1 MKTPR
6 SIPPSGPHGIC
17 STFWTWG
24 ISQTSPG
31 HQSPVDTLTWPKGC
45 PLCQGGRRPRTPTC
59 SLPNTRQPRRK
70 AAIPQA
76 TGSSSPSASRDGRPL
91 GGASRPTP
99 SSPYRCPN
107 SRGPESPEEAGGT
120 ADTTTSQLQ
129 ASLPPPS
136 PGNPQRRR
144 LQCRTRHPSL
154 PKTSQPLTRHP
165 LKAALRPSR
174 ERVPGG
180 TSFLSCLSLPAP
192 KVIARL
198 PPEGGSLGRGGAGPA
213 WLPGLGRSAWPLGSL
228 GRLAG
233 PPHQPSSPRPV
244 PCLSR

>member
-1 MKTPR
+1 MKTPG

-31 HQSPVDTLTWPKGC
+31 HQSPVDILTWPKGC
-45 PLCQGGRRPRTPTC
+45 PLCPGGRRPRTPTC

-99 SSPYRCPN
+99 SSPCRCPN

-120 ADTTTSQLQ
+120 SDTTTSQLQ
-129 ASLPPPS
+129 AKGTRFHLQVRGIPNDVDYNAELAIPAFRRPHSPS
-136 PGNPQRRR
+136 PG
-144 LQCRTRHPSL
+144 TR
-154 PKTSQPLTRHP
+154 
-165 LKAALRPSR
+165 
-174 ERVPGG
+174 
-180 TSFLSCLSLPAP
+180 
-192 KVIARL
+192 
-198 PPEGGSLGRGGAGPA
+198 
-213 WLPGLGRSAWPLGSL
+213 
-228 GRLAG
+228 
-233 PPHQPSSPRPV
+233 
-244 PCLSR
+244 